1 MLRCSG
7 PFVVPRVGGKE
18 AEAASSLVVVVVV
31 VVVGDALALMV
42 MQLC

>member
-18 AEAASSLVVVVVV
+18 VEAASSRVVVVV

-42 MQLC
+42 MWLC